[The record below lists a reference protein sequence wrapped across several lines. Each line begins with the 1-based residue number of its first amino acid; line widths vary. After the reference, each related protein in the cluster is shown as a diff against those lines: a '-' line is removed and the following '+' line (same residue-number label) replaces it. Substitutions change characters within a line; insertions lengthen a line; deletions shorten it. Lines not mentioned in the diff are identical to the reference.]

1 MNVLYEEEGELK
13 VGAVLGQSPASFQ
26 VESPHGR
33 RSKIKA
39 ANVVLSFEQPT
50 GAELLAEARR
60 YADGLDTDF
69 LWECRKGIEFGFQD
83 LARDYVGRDPGPVES
98 AGVLLKL
105 QAAPMY
111 FYRRGK
117 GRFQAAPEETLRLAL
132 ASLEKKR
139 RLQEQ
144 IDAWAAK
151 LAGFDCPPEVARL
164 KEELLY
170 QPDRNKPE
178 TKALEQACAKT
189 GLNAARL
196 LEKCGLLADSHAYH
210 LGRFIHEY
218 FPKGS
223 EAPDAP
229 WAAEVDATLAAL
241 PPAPV
246 PAFSLDDVGTTEVDD
261 AFSVVRVSDAEWRV
275 GIHIAAPALGI
286 APGSPLDEVARHRL
300 STAYMPG
307 RKFTMLP
314 QSAVASFSLDEGQ
327 ERPAVSLYLNVSAHD
342 FKILGRHTK
351 IERLRVAANLR
362 HAHHDVLNEAFLL
375 GREAAQA
382 SGLAFAEELHL
393 LWQLA
398 EALERERGKPSVS
411 LAHVD
416 YNFRVEGDRIII
428 EPRKRG
434 APLDKAVSELM
445 IQTNT
450 AWGGFLAERDVAA
463 LYRVQTS
470 GKVRMSVHAEA
481 HEGLG
486 VSGYAWMTSPLR
498 RYVDLLNQWQLVAAV
513 RGERPPF
520 NRNSEGLLAS
530 LRAFEVT
537 AAGYDEH
544 QRAME
549 QYWCLRWL
557 LQEGVREAEA
567 AVIRE
572 NLVRFERIPLVTR
585 ASGLPELPAGT
596 RVRVAV
602 DQVDLLDRTLR
613 CQWTATIGAED
624 ADPPNKA

>member
-39 ANVVLSFEQPT
+39 GNVVLSFEQPT
-50 GAELLAEARR
+50 GAELLAEARK

-69 LWECRKGIEFGFQD
+69 LWECRKGAEFGFQD

-132 ASLEKKR
+132 ASLEKKK

-144 IDAWAAK
+144 VDAWAAA
-151 LAGFDCPPEVARL
+151 LAAFDCPPEVARL

-178 TKALEQACAKT
+178 TKALELACAKT

-196 LEKCGLLADSHAYH
+196 LEKCGLLGDSHAYH

-218 FPKGS
+218 FPKGT
-223 EAPDAP
+223 EAPEASLP
-229 WAAEVDATLAAL
+229 EGLAATIGAL
-241 PPAPV
+241 PLAPA
-246 PAFSLDDVGTTEVDD
+246 PAFSLDDLGTTEVDD
-261 AFSVVRVSDAEWRV
+261 AFSVVRISDSEWRV

-286 APGSPLDEVARHRL
+286 APGSPLDGVARHRL

-307 RKFTMLP
+307 QKFTMLP
-314 QSAVASFSLDEGQ
+314 PGAIAAFSLDEGT
-327 ERPAVSLYLNVSAHD
+327 ERPALSLYLNVSAD
-342 FKILGRHTK
+342 GCKVLGRHTK

-362 HAHHDVLNEAFLL
+362 HAHHDALNEAFLK
-375 GREAAQA
+375 GKEGAAA

-416 YNFRVEGDRIII
+416 YNFRVEGERIYI

-450 AWGGFLAERDVAA
+450 SWGGFLAERDVAA

-470 GKVRMSVHAEA
+470 GKVRMSVHAEV

-486 VSGYAWMTSPLR
+486 VNGYAWMTSPLR

-513 RGERPPF
+513 KGERPPF

-549 QYWCLRWL
+549 HYWCLRWL
-557 LQEGVREAEA
+557 VQESVSEARA
-567 AVIRE
+567 TVIRE
-572 NLVRFERIPLVTR
+572 NLVRFERLPLVTR

-596 RVRVAV
+596 RVRVSV
-602 DQVDLLDRTLR
+602 EDVDLLDRTLR
-613 CQWTATIGAED
+613 CHWVATLPDPD
-624 ADPPNKA
+624 ASPPDKA

>member
-50 GAELLAEARR
+50 GAELLLEARR
-60 YADGLDTDF
+60 FADGLDTDF
-69 LWECRKGIEFGFQD
+69 LWECRKGAEFGFQD

-132 ASLEKKR
+132 ASLEKKKR
-139 RLQEQ
+139 VQEQ
-144 IDAWAAK
+144 IEGWATA
-151 LAGFDCPPEVARL
+151 LAGFECPPDIARL

-178 TKALEQACAKT
+178 TKALELACAKT

-218 FPKGS
+218 FPKGTEAS
-223 EAPDAP
+223 EAPLPADL
-229 WAAEVDATLAAL
+229 AETIAAL
-241 PPAPV
+241 PLAPA

-261 AFSVVRVSDAEWRV
+261 AFSVVRVSESEWRV

-286 APGSPLDEVARHRL
+286 APGSPLDGVARHRL

-307 RKFTMLP
+307 QKFTMLP
-314 QSAVASFSLDEGQ
+314 PGAIASFSLDEGS
-327 ERPAVSLYLNVSAHD
+327 ERPALSLYLNVSAAD
-342 FKILGRHTK
+342 FKVLGRHTK
-351 IERLRVAANLR
+351 VERVRVAANLR
-362 HAHHDVLNEAFLL
+362 HAHHDALNEAFLK
-375 GREAAQA
+375 GREGAAA
-382 SGLAFAEELHL
+382 SGLAFAEELHF

-411 LAHVD
+411 VSHVD

-428 EPRKRG
+428 EQRKRG

-450 AWGGFLAERDVAA
+450 SWGGFLAERDVAA

-486 VSGYAWMTSPLR
+486 VTGYAWMTSPLR

-513 RGERPPF
+513 KGERPPF

-549 QYWCLRWL
+549 HYWCLRWL
-557 LQEGVREAEA
+557 LQEDVREAQA
-567 AVIRE
+567 TVIRE
-572 NLVRFERIPLVTR
+572 NLVRFEQLPLVAR
-585 ASGLPELPAGT
+585 ASGLPDLPAGA
-596 RVRVAV
+596 RVRVGVEA
-602 DQVDLLDRTLR
+602 VDLLDRTLR
-613 CQWTATIGAED
+613 CPWLATLEPAD
-624 ADPPNKA
+624 AGSPNKA